1 MLARSDW
8 GDHGPRPVFARHLPA
23 AAAPAFGSRRRR
35 FRKIELAIDL
45 SEDVFSL
52 RWWRGFGTLTAL
64 TVATALLA
72 QPFEPLPGG
81 HPAPVGEAEE
91 AQFVAAG
98 VGPLV
103 EGSNAGMAMAPT
115 SAVETLASAP
125 ERPRVELFAR
135 VGPGEN
141 IGRMLVRIG
150 ARYGDAGQVQALLA
164 GTPVA
169 AGTSV
174 SITLGHKDGGVRSV
188 ERVALRA
195 GLDAEV
201 AVVASPAGLKLERQ
215 AIAVDESPLRIR
227 GRVGDGLYWSL
238 RAAGIAPDAARDY
251 LKALSGQLDL
261 GSDIAPNDR
270 FDLVIAHRRAATGES
285 EAGALLYAGLD
296 RASGSNIQ
304 LVKWTVGGSSQWYDG
319 AGTGRSVS
327 GMIWPVSA
335 PITSGFG
342 ERWHPILHFMRM
354 HKGIDFGAHFGTP
367 IVAAADGSVE
377 RAGWSGGYGEQVRLA
392 HAGGIET
399 SYSHMSRMVVAPG
412 SAVRQGQLIGYS
424 GSSGLSTGP
433 HLHYEVM
440 RGGQAIN
447 PMSVRFI
454 SHSAIDGPSLAAFKA
469 RVAALL
475 GVGRG

>member
-1 MLARSDW
+1 MLARSEW
-8 GDHGPRPVFARHLPA
+8 GQLARPGFGARRPA
-23 AAAPAFGSRRRR
+23 RQ
-35 FRKIELAIDL
+35 IELAIDL
-45 SEDVFSL
+45 SEDFFSL
-52 RWWRGFGTLTAL
+52 RWWRGFATLTTL

-72 QPFEPLPGG
+72 PPFEPLPGG
-81 HPAPVGEAEE
+81 HPAPVSEAEE

-98 VGPLV
+98 VGALV
-103 EGSNAGMAMAPT
+103 ESSNAGMAMAPT

-141 IGRMLVRIG
+141 IARMLVRIG
-150 ARYGDAGQVQALLA
+150 ARYSDAGQVQALLA
-164 GTPVA
+164 GTAIA
-169 AGTSV
+169 AGASV
-174 SITLGHKDGGVRSV
+174 SVTLGRRGGGVRSV
-188 ERVALRA
+188 ERVSVRA
-195 GLDAEV
+195 GLDAEE
-201 AVVASPAGLKLERQ
+201 AVVSSPGGFRLERQ
-215 AIAVDESPLRIR
+215 AIAVDVTPLRIR

-238 RAAGIAPDAARDY
+238 RAAGVAPDSAGDY
-251 LKALSGQLDL
+251 LRALGGQVDL
-261 GSDIAPNDR
+261 GSEVSPDDH
-270 FDLVIAHRRAATGES
+270 FDLVIANRRAATGER
-285 EAGALLYAGLD
+285 EAGALLYAGLERV
-296 RASGSNIQ
+296 RAANIQ
-304 LVKWTVGGSSQWYDG
+304 LVKWTVRGTSQWYDG

-327 GMIWPVSA
+327 GMLWPVSA

-354 HKGIDFGAHFGTP
+354 HKGIDFGAHYGTP
-367 IVAAADGSVE
+367 IVAAADGTVE
-377 RAGWSGGYGEQVRLA
+377 RAGWAGGYGEQVRIA

-412 SAVRQGQLIGYS
+412 SAVRQGELIGYS